1 MTRFITICALFVLTS
16 IAVVC
21 QADNDF
27 DSRFTNA
34 TLRIDYHHTG
44 AAGEEIVSLD
54 RLFEEGPWPGPRVN
68 LIDNLDLGRY
78 QAKLLDA
85 ETGELLWSRGFD
97 SYFGEWKTTIP
108 AANGVRRTYH
118 ESILTP
124 FPRMPV
130 TFVLESRDKDTFIEV
145 FRVDIDPATAEI
157 RREPLDADIT
167 VIQAHV
173 GCEPAQCVDVVILGD
188 GYLASDADKFEKDLQ
203 HFADALLGQEPFAS
217 LKHKMAVRGVLKPS
231 QERGCDEPT
240 RGVHRNTALGCTFN
254 SLGSTRYMLTEDNR
268 AIRDAASAAPYDVL
282 SIMANHTRYG
292 GGGIYNLFNT
302 FTSDNQWSD
311 YVFVHEFGHGFA
323 GLADEYYSSS
333 TAYTDFYP
341 AGIEPAERNITRML
355 DGKPKWCELLEPETG
370 LPIDWNKAEYD
381 AMDQAY
387 QERRTEINARIAE
400 LMTGNAPQDEI
411 DAAIAAGEDL
421 SRTHQEKLDAWFAAN
436 PTMGTVGAFEGAGYS
451 SQGMYRAELDCI
463 MFTKGLKRFCA
474 ACSAGIQEV
483 VANATDH

>member
-1 MTRFITICALFVLTS
+1 MTRFSVICALVLLTL
-16 IAVVC
+16 ATTVC
-21 QADNDF
+21 YAAADFND
-27 DSRFTNA
+27 RFTDS

-44 AAGEEIVSLD
+44 AAGEEILSLD
-54 RLFEEGPWPGPRVN
+54 RVYEEGPWSGPRVN

-78 QAKLLDA
+78 QAKLLDTA
-85 ETGELLWSRGFD
+85 SGDLIWSRGFD
-97 SYFGEWKTTIP
+97 TYFGEWKTTGP

-118 ESILTP
+118 ETVRAP
-124 FPRMPV
+124 FPRSQV
-130 TFVLESRDKDTFIEV
+130 TFVLEHRDSDTSIEI
-145 FRVDIDPATAEI
+145 FRVDIDPTNPEI
-157 RREPLDADIT
+157 RRDPADSDIT
-167 VIQAHV
+167 VIEAHV
-173 GCEPAQCVDVVILGD
+173 GCKPAQCVDVVILGE
-188 GYLASDADKFEKDLQ
+188 GYLVSDTDKFKKDVK
-203 HFADALLGQEPFAS
+203 HFAEALLGQEPFAS
-217 LKHKMAVRGVLKPS
+217 LKSKMSVRGVLKPS

-268 AIRDAASAAPYDVL
+268 AIRDVAKAAPYDVL
-282 SIMANHTRYG
+282 SIMVNHTRYG

-341 AGIEPAERNITRML
+341 TGIEPAESNITRML
-355 DGKPKWCELLEPETG
+355 DGQPKWCDLVTAGTDIPTV
-370 LPIDWNKAEYD
+370 WNKAEHD

-387 QERRTEINARIAE
+387 QASRGETNARIAK
-400 LMTGNAPQDEI
+400 LMTSNAPQSEV

-421 SRTHQEKLDAWFAAN
+421 SRKHQQELDTWFAAN
-436 PTMGTVGAFEGAGYS
+436 PAMGKVGAFEGGGYS
-451 SQGMYRAELDCI
+451 STGIYRAELDCI

-474 ACSAGIQEV
+474 ACSAGIHEV
-483 VANATDH
+483 VRNSTD

>member
-1 MTRFITICALFVLTS
+1 MTRFSAICALMILTFVTT
-16 IAVVC
+16 VC
-21 QADNDF
+21 QADADF

-34 TLRIDYHHTG
+34 TLRIDYNHTG
-44 AAGEEIVSLD
+44 AAGEEILSLD
-54 RLFEEGPWPGPRVN
+54 RLYEEGSWPGPRVN

-78 QAKLLDA
+78 QAKLLDT
-85 ETGELLWSRGFD
+85 ESGDLVWSRGFD
-97 SYFGEWKTTIP
+97 SYFGEWKTTVP

-118 ESILTP
+118 ESVRTP
-124 FPRMPV
+124 FPRGPV
-130 TFVLESRDKDTFIEV
+130 TFVLEHRDNDAFVEI

-157 RREPLDADIT
+157 RREPTDADIT
-167 VIQAHV
+167 VVEAHT
-173 GCEPAQCVDVVILGD
+173 GCKPAQCVDVVILGE
-188 GYLASDADKFEKDLQ
+188 GYLASDAAKFEKDLK
-203 HFADALLGQEPFAS
+203 HFAEALLSQEPFAS
-217 LKHKMAVRGVLKPS
+217 LKNKMSVRGVLKPS

-268 AIRDAASAAPYDVL
+268 AIRDVASAAHYDVL
-282 SIMANHTRYG
+282 SIMVNHTRYG

-355 DGKPKWCELLEPETG
+355 DGKPKWCDLVEPGTDM
-370 LPIDWNKAEYD
+370 PIDWDKADYD
-381 AMDQAY
+381 AMDTAY
-387 QERRTEINARIAE
+387 QVTRTEINARIAE

-411 DAAIAAGEDL
+411 DAAIAAGEEL
-421 SRTHQEKLDAWFAAN
+421 SRSHQERLDTWFAAN
-436 PTMGTVGAFEGAGYS
+436 PTMGKVGAFEGAGYS
-451 SQGMYRAELDCI
+451 SKGIYRAELDCI
-463 MFTKGLKRFCA
+463 MFTKGLKRFCS
-474 ACSAGIQEV
+474 ACAAGIHEV
-483 VANATDH
+483 VSNSTD